1 MAIFRKS
8 GHLAKNTGKITKN
21 EALVSWLLLLVYG
34 GAFAGDKWQRTRA
47 SAPRPGANSSGVS
60 GMWAIRLPVGILLT
74 FCVGVSIKRGATKWR
89 PRPSGCHKGSIRPA
103 NSQVP
108 AYIRFFLFVLQEKAV
123 LFTLPEAL

>member
-1 MAIFRKS
+1 VAIFRKS
-8 GHLAKNTGKITKN
+8 GHLAKNTGKTTKN
-21 EALVSWLLLLVYG
+21 EVLVSWRLLLVYG
-34 GAFAGDKWQRTRA
+34 GAFAGDKWQRTRGLGTTPTSKFLRCQWYVGHP
-47 SAPRPGANSSGVS
+47 SAGGDPSH
-60 GMWAIRLPVGILLT
+60 

-89 PRPSGCHKGSIRPA
+89 PRPNGCHKGSIRPA

>member
-1 MAIFRKS
+1 M
-8 GHLAKNTGKITKN
+8 
-21 EALVSWLLLLVYG
+21 

-47 SAPRPGANSSGVS
+47 PAPRHEQIPPVSVVCGPSIRRWGSSH
-60 GMWAIRLPVGILLT
+60 
-74 FCVGVSIKRGATKWR
+74 FCVGVSIKRGATKWC
-89 PRPSGCHKGSIRPA
+89 PRPNGCHKGSIRPP